1 MKKIMLTVAGV
12 TREVP
17 ANEYPMRFLP
27 KKDAGVALVNGKE
40 TVTRFTEGRGKSL
53 VNNHYI
59 YFVEDGKLF
68 FLRSTAAEVA
78 AARKEKIVVVDVI
91 ESAPAPAPVAE
102 PTPAPVAEEPVK
114 AAPPARKRAKAKA
127 AA

>member
-1 MKKIMLTVAGV
+1 MKKVNITIAGV

-27 KKDAGVALVNGKE
+27 KKDAGLATVNGKD

-59 YFVEDGKLF
+59 YFVEGDKLF
-68 FLRSTAAEVA
+68 FLRSTAPEIA
-78 AARKEKIVVVDVI
+78 AARKEKITVVDVV
-91 ESAPAPAPVAE
+91 EAAPAGEQPQPAAAPAPVAE
-102 PTPAPVAEEPVK
+102 PETPATPPKRQRRK
-114 AAPPARKRAKAKA
+114 ATA
-127 AA
+127 